1 MHHDVGTLLPSTIES
16 SHWLQVRTPRK
27 EESVTQPSQAH
38 HAQPYVAHS
47 YVARGRQALHATA
60 GRFARARWR
69 RRGRRGQRM
78 TREDGPTALHP
89 PVYPLATTAF
99 TPATLTWFFVASDV
113 FITDSTLARHDY
125 AIARHDRACWQRIVI
140 AESQEAESRLYS
152 RLWHL
157 GPRGERVRRDWNSSR
172 EARVTRARQAH
183 GYSHDLVRHFATHKE
198 TETVAQR
205 RRNPTSKQR
214 RHTPPRPWRPWGD
227 LERHGS
233 NTYRRSRYPIPA
245 ASRRQ
250 LQTPR

>member
-1 MHHDVGTLLPSTIES
+1 MHHDVSTLLPSTIES

-47 YVARGRQALHATA
+47 YVARGTQALHATA

-183 GYSHDLVRHFATHKE
+183 GYSHDLGGVG
-198 TETVAQR
+198 
-205 RRNPTSKQR
+205 N
-214 RHTPPRPWRPWGD
+214 
-227 LERHGS
+227 
-233 NTYRRSRYPIPA
+233 
-245 ASRRQ
+245 ASR
-250 LQTPR
+250 P